1 MKSKTDFNYI
11 KDFYLIKMPELST
24 LPFQTTKEIIEQ
36 AEAPQLRHAYLILL
50 EENAKLKKELKR
62 ANDALDLLD
71 PMIIE
76 IRRAALN
83 WQRHSMT
90 AQDVA
95 QIALEAT
102 CPL

>member
-1 MKSKTDFNYI
+1 
-11 KDFYLIKMPELST
+11 MPELRT

-50 EENAKLKKELKR
+50 EENAKLKEELKR

-71 PMIIE
+71 PMVTQ

-83 WQRHSMT
+83 WQKHSMT
-90 AQDVA
+90 AEAVA
-95 QIALEAT
+95 QIALELT